1 MRLTD
6 IIESARHAGR
16 YVVHTDG
23 GPLATVSADIIER
36 LGLRVGATLTESQAD
51 GVRQESVVLAAY
63 DRAVGMLAVQARSSR
78 DLKRVLVRKGEDALA
93 VDAAIERLLAL
104 GLLDDA
110 AYARQLARSKM
121 VGQGAS
127 RRRVQQEMFKHGIG
141 REQADEAIE
150 ATVADESLDEEAIV
164 ERVARKKV
172 QSLSGLDPVTRNRRL
187 WSFLARRGYAVD
199 DIRRVVARVTAE
211 PGGHP

>member
-23 GPLATVSADIIER
+23 VPLATVSADIIER

-78 DLKRVLVRKGEDALA
+78 DLKRVLVRKGEDARA

-211 PGGHP
+211 PNTDE

>member
-23 GPLATVSADIIER
+23 VPLATVSADIIER

-199 DIRRVVARVTAE
+199 DIRRVVARVVAE
-211 PGGHP
+211 TNTDE

>member
-6 IIESARHAGR
+6 LIESARHAGR
-16 YVVHTDG
+16 YVVHADG
-23 GPLATVSADIIER
+23 APFATVSADIIER
-36 LGLRVGATLTESQAD
+36 LGLRVGMALTEPQAD
-51 GVRQESVVLAAY
+51 GVRQESAVLAAY

-78 DLKRVLVRKGEDALA
+78 DLRRVLVRKGEDAHA
-93 VDAAIERLLAL
+93 VDGAIERLVAL

-127 RRRVQQEMFKHGIG
+127 RRRVQQEMFKRGIG
-141 REQADEAIE
+141 REQAAEAIE
-150 ATVADESLDEEAIV
+150 ATVADEALDEEAIV
-164 ERVARKKV
+164 ERVARRKV
-172 QSLSGLDPVTRNRRL
+172 QSLAGLDPVSRNRRL

-211 PGGHP
+211 QEPGD

>member
-23 GPLATVSADIIER
+23 VPLATVSADIIER

-211 PGGHP
+211 PNTDE

>member
-16 YVVHTDG
+16 YVVHADG
-23 GPLATVSADIIER
+23 APLATVSADIIER
-36 LGLRVGATLTESQAD
+36 LGLRVGTSLTESQAD
-51 GVRQESVVLAAY
+51 GVRKESAVLAAY

-78 DLKRVLVRKGEDALA
+78 DLKRVLVRKGEDAHA
-93 VDAAIERLLAL
+93 VDTAIERLLAL

-127 RRRVQQEMFKHGIG
+127 RRRVQQEMFKRGIG
-141 REQADEAIE
+141 REQAAEAIE
-150 ATVADESLDEEAIV
+150 ATVADEALDEEAIV

-172 QSLSGLDPVTRNRRL
+172 QSLEGLDPVTRNRRL

-211 PGGHP
+211 PDTSE

>member
-16 YVVHTDG
+16 YVVHADG
-23 GPLATVSADIIER
+23 APLATVSADIIER
-36 LGLRVGATLTESQAD
+36 LGLRVGTSLTESQAD
-51 GVRQESVVLAAY
+51 GVRKESAVLAAY
-63 DRAVGMLAVQARSSR
+63 DRAVGMLAVQPRSAR
-78 DLKRVLVRKGEDALA
+78 DLKRVLIRKGEGTHA

-127 RRRVQQEMFKHGIG
+127 RRRVQQEMFKRGIG
-141 REQADEAIE
+141 REQAAEAIE
-150 ATVADESLDEEAIV
+150 ATVADEALDEEAIV

-172 QSLSGLDPVTRNRRL
+172 QSLEGLDPVTRNRRL

-211 PGGHP
+211 PDTSE

>member
-16 YVVHTDG
+16 YVVHADG
-23 GPLATVSADIIER
+23 APLATVSADIIER
-36 LGLRVGATLTESQAD
+36 LGLRVGTSLTESQAD
-51 GVRQESVVLAAY
+51 GVRKESAVLAAY

-78 DLKRVLVRKGEDALA
+78 DLKRVLVRKGEDAHA
-93 VDAAIERLLAL
+93 VDTAIERLLAL

-127 RRRVQQEMFKHGIG
+127 RRRVQQEMFKRGIG
-141 REQADEAIE
+141 REQAAEAIE
-150 ATVADESLDEEAIV
+150 ATVADEALDEEAIV

-172 QSLSGLDPVTRNRRL
+172 QSLEGLDPVTRNRRL

-211 PGGHP
+211 PDTRE

>member
-23 GPLATVSADIIER
+23 VPLATVSADIIER

-78 DLKRVLVRKGEDALA
+78 DLKRVLVRKGEDARA

-127 RRRVQQEMFKHGIG
+127 RRRVHQEMFKHGIG

-211 PGGHP
+211 PNTDE